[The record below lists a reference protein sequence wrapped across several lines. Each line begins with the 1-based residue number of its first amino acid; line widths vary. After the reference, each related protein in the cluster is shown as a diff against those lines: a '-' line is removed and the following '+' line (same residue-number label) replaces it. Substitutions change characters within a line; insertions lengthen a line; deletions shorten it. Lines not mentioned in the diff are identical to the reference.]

1 MSQVMLCNYADIL
14 FVLTRSNYYASTTGL
29 DATQRRLLL
38 SLLDGNTDALE
49 AEMQKVLSDESQ
61 VEAARLQFLEAPELA
76 EAMGIP
82 ADLLQDADRWAE
94 TMAQGADAL
103 LNGAG
108 AAKGTQ
114 TATKKRTAGSAMKG
128 QAAVL
133 KELLKSFQQPAEDGF
148 EGLAGDAD
156 EEGLPF
162 AKRRFAGSAA

>member
-1 MSQVMLCNYADIL
+1 MSQVVLCYYVDI
-14 FVLTRSNYYASTTGL
+14 FGCPYCTYFNASTAGL

-82 ADLLQDADRWAE
+82 ADLLQDADRWAQ

-108 AAKGTQ
+108 AGKGTQ
-114 TATKKRTAGSAMKG
+114 AATKKRTAGSAMKG

-133 KELLKSFQQPAEDGF
+133 KELLKSFQQPAENGF

-162 AKRRFAGSAA
+162 AKRRFTGTAA